1 MLLNRRIPLSYLV
14 NKIKRD
20 FVFLL
25 LFNIFVI
32 SLKYFFHFD
41 VDLPLAVVAFL
52 GTAISL
58 VLSFKLS
65 QSYDR
70 WWEARKI
77 WGGIVNDSRTLVV
90 QLKQFCT
97 SKEAWPVVERMGM
110 RQLGWN
116 YSLARSLRRL
126 DPRQSLQEFISEK
139 EFATLANVRHL
150 PLALLDHQSSDL
162 QYLHQT
168 NFVNDYQQVQLD
180 TTLLRLCDHMGR
192 AERIKNTI
200 FPRTYNLF
208 LRFFIIVFLVCLVV
222 ALEELNPFF
231 EFGLMVTITLPF
243 LLLQKTA
250 WELQDPFENRP
261 SDTPLTAI
269 CQTIETNIKQLLGM
283 AIPEFET
290 NDDNYYQL

>member
-1 MLLNRRIPLSYLV
+1 MLLNKRIPISFLV
-14 NKIKRD
+14 NKIKWE
-20 FVFLL
+20 FVSLL
-25 LFNIFVI
+25 VFNIFVI

-70 WWEARKI
+70 WWEARKV

-97 SKEAWPVVERMGM
+97 NPEAWPVVERIAL

-116 YSLARSLRRL
+116 YSLANSLRRL
-126 DPRQSLQEFISEK
+126 DPRQPLPGFISEK
-139 EFATLANVRHL
+139 ELSELSNSKHI
-150 PLALLDHQSSDL
+150 PLALIDNHSADL
-162 QYLHQT
+162 QYLHRMK
-168 NFVNDYQQVQLD
+168 FINDYQQVQLD
-180 TTLLRLCDHMGR
+180 STLVRLCDYMGK

-208 LRFFIIVFLVCLVV
+208 LRFFIIVFLACLVV

-250 WELQDPFENRP
+250 MELQDPFENRP

-283 AIPEFET
+283 KIPDFKANEDF
-290 NDDNYYQL
+290 YYQL